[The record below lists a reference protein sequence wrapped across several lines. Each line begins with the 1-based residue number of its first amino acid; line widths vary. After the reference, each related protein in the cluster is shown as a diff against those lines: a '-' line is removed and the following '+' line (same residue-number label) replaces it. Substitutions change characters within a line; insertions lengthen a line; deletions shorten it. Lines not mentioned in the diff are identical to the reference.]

1 MGGGFDENGFMVS
14 CEGKAVIDELN
25 KVFGDPGSDRYKQAQ
40 AVKEKFGAIVSKK
53 NNFNDLID
61 AYNAAGVTVDDGWR
75 LYLTL
80 LGRAQPQGPDNIYLI
95 AQARYNG
102 LKDGDMME
110 TVVHV
115 PQHGGHVHT
124 HRGTKAGLV
133 TQIDSPCPMP
143 GSVKDY

>member
-14 CEGKAVIDELN
+14 CEGYDVLRQLN
-25 KVFGDPGSDRYKQAQ
+25 DVFGNPGSDRYRQAQ
-40 AVKEKFGAIVSKK
+40 AVKDKFGAIVSRR
-53 NNFNDLID
+53 NNFQELID
-61 AYNAAGVTVDDGWR
+61 AYNAAGVPVDDGWR

-110 TVVHV
+110 TVVHT
-115 PQHGGHVHT
+115 PQHGGHV
-124 HRGTKAGLV
+124 
-133 TQIDSPCPMP
+133 
-143 GSVKDY
+143 